1 MFEVVCVTD
10 TLPWPIRVNVFI
22 LIACYRN
29 TLIPTKSV
37 VLGEGMVPK
46 IREGDHFEIT
56 YFRLSKV
63 K

>member
-22 LIACYRN
+22 LIACYHN

-37 VLGEGMVPK
+37 VLGEGMVPE
-46 IREGDHFEIT
+46 IREGDP
-56 YFRLSKV
+56 
-63 K
+63 